1 MAKQMMMNDEMWK
14 KHMKWH
20 GWKMLILG
28 LLVLANVYWPTV
40 DWITF
45 VGIILVV
52 GGLMKLMMPCC
63 KN

>member
-1 MAKQMMMNDEMWK
+1 MKQMMMDDSMIK

-20 GWKMLILG
+20 GAKMLILG

-40 DWITF
+40 DWFTF
-45 VGIILVV
+45 VGIILVL